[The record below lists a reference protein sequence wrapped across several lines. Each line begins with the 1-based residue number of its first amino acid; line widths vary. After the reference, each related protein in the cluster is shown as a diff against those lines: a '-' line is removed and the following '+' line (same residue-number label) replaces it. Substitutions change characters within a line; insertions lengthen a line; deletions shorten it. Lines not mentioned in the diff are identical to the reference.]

1 MKKTVTRSLPHDGH
15 YYVDLNG
22 FDRMVDALLYAA
34 LLQYNGEQRSI
45 PIYQHGTI
53 VRFKRF

>member
-1 MKKTVTRSLPHDGH
+1 VKTIQHDDR

-22 FDRMVDALLYAA
+22 FDRITEALQYAG
-34 LLQYNGEQRSI
+34 LLQKNGERRSI
-45 PIYQHGTI
+45 PIYQHGKI